1 MTSSAIYT
9 DGENELK
16 ELSEEDIDEMERSTT
31 KERIMKDIME
41 DNPMDSLNSYIQKKK
56 EENQPRIFG

>member
-16 ELSEEDIDEMERSTT
+16 ELSEEDIEELR
-31 KERIMKDIME
+31 KIA
-41 DNPMDSLNSYIQKKK
+41 K
-56 EENQPRIFG
+56 EELYSQVSDLDFKPFEHTL